1 MLIYAARRLALAVL
15 IACVAML
22 LLLAAMHMVPGDP
35 ASIALGPLATP
46 EMRADFR
53 ARMGLDQPF
62 WSQYLTFLGN
72 VAVGDLGVDVWSKRP
87 VTTLIAEQLPHTLA
101 LALVGLGWAI
111 LLGIPLGCL
120 SAVRRN
126 SLFDKLTGVLS
137 VACIAI
143 PSFIV
148 ALYALLLFAVT
159 WQWFPAIGAGAS
171 GDLADQAW
179 RLVLPS
185 LAVGLGWIGYLAR
198 FLRASMLEVLG
209 ENHIRMA
216 RAYGLSPRRITYVY
230 ALKLAIVPTVA
241 LLGVGIG
248 NLLSGA
254 VFAEIIFAR
263 PGVGKMVVDAV
274 AQRNYPIVMGGVL
287 VTTLLFALAT
297 LLADLIAATLDP
309 RVRQG
314 L

>member
-15 IACVAML
+15 IACFAML

-62 WSQYLTFLGN
+62 LSQYLTFLGN

-159 WQWFPAIGAGAS
+159 WQWFPAIGAGAN

-185 LAVGLGWIGYLAR
+185 LAVGLGWVGYLAR

-216 RAYGLSPRRITYVY
+216 RAYGLSPRRITSVY

-248 NLLSGA
+248 NLISGA

-287 VTTLLFALAT
+287 VTTLLFALST
-297 LLADLIAATLDP
+297 LLADLIAAALDP